1 MERLL
6 SQALIQLCRTE
17 AVDFAIDTTDPSLN
31 QLAVACQAVN
41 KLHISLRHFIVIF
54 FDCQGIL
61 NEVGYIETHMK
72 KTLLTFLAAV
82 VFMPLARSQD
92 EETIQKLF
100 KDAIEAMGGDAFL
113 KVTDMV
119 SDGQYFAFNIQ
130 GESSG
135 LIKFADYT
143 KLPDKS
149 RFELGNR
156 KKELDI
162 TVFNLEKNE
171 GWILEGQKETRDATP
186 AEMKDFRSSVNHSI
200 DNIFRFRYKDPQNKL
215 FYLGPGEGQDVTLDM
230 VKIIDPE
237 NDEVTIYFDRI
248 SKLPAKTEHRSVNS
262 KGVRERHVQEFS
274 QWHMMQGVNT
284 PMRIDGHI
292 NGRRSFQQFILKIT
306 YNNNLPDSFFSK
318 PVPPK

>member
-1 MERLL
+1 M
-6 SQALIQLCRTE
+6 
-17 AVDFAIDTTDPSLN
+17 
-31 QLAVACQAVN
+31 
-41 KLHISLRHFIVIF
+41 IF
-54 FDCQGIL
+54 FESTDNQNGD
-61 NEVGYIETHMK
+61 EHIETYMK
-72 KTLLTFLAAV
+72 KILLTFLAAV
-82 VFMPLARSQD
+82 VFIPLAQSQD

-100 KDAIEAMGGDAFL
+100 KDAIEALGGDAFL

-119 SDGQYFAFNIQ
+119 SDGQYFAFNNQ
-130 GESSG
+130 GDSSG
-135 LIKFADYT
+135 LIKYADYT

-171 GWILEGQKETRDATP
+171 GWILEGQKETRNATP

-200 DNIFRFRYKDPQNKL
+200 DNIFRFRCKDPQNKL

-248 SKLPAKTEHRSVNS
+248 SKLPAKTEYRSVNS

-274 QWHMMQGVNT
+274 QWHVIQGVNT
-284 PMRIDGHI
+284 PMRIDGYV
-292 NGRRSFQQFILKIT
+292 NGRRSFQQFVLKIN